1 MLIIYGFVTW
11 LRIRQVKN
19 HREELIIQFDKS
31 SKFLKYIQ
39 REIYVFSH
47 LSSCS
52 CMYAPKMAWVEIQ
65 SNSFEGGKNEKWTKM
80 SIFGVTFL
88 WSVFYTRVRH
98 KIFST
103 LNDGQFLTEKKNT
116 WLKINEQR
124 KILVYTYIFDSF
136 FYLSFQ
142 EVINFHQKSIQDR
155 VVSNFEIISI
165 FYTRESYTQY
175 YTYYLCFVY
184 LTYLSYLGYLTFKSA
199 VVKLSAKPSD
209 WCRVRLKNYCSATWK
224 SLQNL

>member
-103 LNDGQFLTEKKNT
+103 LNDGQFLTEKKYMAKNKRT
-116 WLKINEQR
+116 EKNIGVHIYIWFIFLPVFSRSYKFPSKIDPRQGCFEFRNYFYFLHSG
-124 KILVYTYIFDSF
+124 ILYTILHILLMFCIFNLF
-136 FYLSFQ
+136 KLF
-142 EVINFHQKSIQDR
+142 R
-155 VVSNFEIISI
+155 VSHF
-165 FYTRESYTQY
+165 
-175 YTYYLCFVY
+175 
-184 LTYLSYLGYLTFKSA
+184 
-199 VVKLSAKPSD
+199 
-209 WCRVRLKNYCSATWK
+209 
-224 SLQNL
+224 